1 MNRGFYFK
9 TELGEIYIEENGYAI
24 TKLNFTKNNK
34 VKIEET
40 DLIRELVKQL
50 EEYFRGERKIFNI
63 PLEYKGTEFQLKV
76 WEELKKIEYGETKSY
91 KEIAEKI
98 GIKKGARAVGGANNK
113 NPILILIPC
122 HRVISASGDLSGY
135 AGGIKIKKKLLEMEN
150 KNRAEDKI
158 GNVNI
163 V

>member
-9 TELGEIYIEENGYAI
+9 TEFGEVYIEENGCAI
-24 TKLNFTKNNK
+24 TKLNFTTNNK

-40 DLIRELVKQL
+40 DLIRETIKQL

-135 AGGIKIKKKLLEMEN
+135 AGGIKIKNKLLEMEN

>member
-1 MNRGFYFK
+1 M
-9 TELGEIYIEENGYAI
+9 
-24 TKLNFTKNNK
+24 
-34 VKIEET
+34 
-40 DLIRELVKQL
+40 
-50 EEYFRGERKIFNI
+50 
-63 PLEYKGTEFQLKV
+63 EYKGTEFQQKV